1 MKVRPALAAA
11 AFAAIVTGSTAL
23 AETTVLVT
31 QNTTTWTQDDTRPG
45 GAVSWSAAYGAPAG
59 LGSSALRL
67 TTDSTN
73 GAKAGLYNHEMAPMP
88 LADVNNLAYW
98 TYQQTA
104 NFPGGAPSFQV
115 QILAL
120 GTAGSFTTLVYEP
133 YQNGTVVNGQWQAR
147 DVDEGQLWSSRTVT
161 DAGGDCDLAAGAGGA
176 PFYTLAGLVADCPDA
191 VVVGI
196 GVNVGTY
203 NPSYDTAADG
213 VRLNGTTYDFEI
225 GTSPSSKNECK
236 QGGWATFNDPAFKNQ
251 GDCVS
256 WVAAGK

>member
-1 MKVRPALAAA
+1 MKVRSALAAA
-11 AFAAIVTGSTAL
+11 SIAVMAMASTAL

-31 QNTTTWTQDDTRPG
+31 QNTTTWTEDDTRPG
-45 GAVSWSAAYGAPAG
+45 GEVSWSAAYGAPAG

-67 TTDSTN
+67 TTDNTN
-73 GAKAGLYNHEMAPMP
+73 AAKAGLYNHEMAPMP
-88 LADVNNLAYW
+88 LGDVNNLAYW
-98 TYQQTA
+98 TYQQSA

-115 QILAL
+115 QIFAL
-120 GTAGSFTTLVYEP
+120 GGADGFTTLVYEP
-133 YQNGTVVNGQWQAR
+133 YQNGSVVNGQWQAW
-147 DVDEGQLWSSRTVT
+147 DVDEGQFWSSRNVT
-161 DAGGDCDLAAGAGGA
+161 DAGGDCDLTAGAGGA
-176 PFYTLAGLVADCPDA
+176 PFYTLADLVADCPNA

-203 NPSYDTAADG
+203 NPDYDTATDG

-225 GTSPSSKNECK
+225 GTSPSTKNECK

-256 WVAAGK
+256 WVNTGN